1 MYEKILVPVDGSEHS
16 LNALKHAVNLA
27 KVHNSEITVISV
39 IEELRLPFGA
49 QYSLWANESHQELI
63 RTSLESIN
71 KVITAIKQK
80 EPELL
85 IDSEIIEGEPAKT
98 IVKTAEMNNCSLIV
112 MGKRGMGFIEELI
125 MGSVTHKVVNTSKVP
140 VTIVV

>member
-16 LNALKHAVNLA
+16 LNALKHAVTLA

-125 MGSVTHKVVNTSKVP
+125 MGTVTHKVVNTSKVP